1 MLRAKFS
8 EVSRVSET
16 RLGQSSKLGVGI
28 QGEVLYYTA
37 LSQKAPDDSGKMIT
51 DVQTTLLVTR
61 HTCAVLISCQCSPCD
76 LDLGGVPLKT
86 VISSPLEYTGY
97 VATMNIICLPAV
109 LQIVLVCD
117 RDQLRLVS
125 HKSYLASDF
134 RSDLYDSSEKSNC
147 FCKRKIHQLAE
158 PQYYQEQNC
167 MTWPLQPPFLSRL
180 SIV

>member
-1 MLRAKFS
+1 MINGKVKFRAKFS

-86 VISSPLEYTGY
+86 VIYKRNYGICCNHEYK
-97 VATMNIICLPAV
+97 M
-109 LQIVLVCD
+109 
-117 RDQLRLVS
+117 
-125 HKSYLASDF
+125 LACSAA
-134 RSDLYDSSEKSNC
+134 DS
-147 FCKRKIHQLAE
+147 LG
-158 PQYYQEQNC
+158 
-167 MTWPLQPPFLSRL
+167 M
-180 SIV
+180 

>member
-37 LSQKAPDDSGKMIT
+37 LSQKAPGDSGEMIT
-51 DVQTTLLVTR
+51 DIHTLLVTR

-158 PQYYQEQNC
+158 PQYYQTQNC

>member
-86 VISSPLEYTGY
+86 VISSP
-97 VATMNIICLPAV
+97 
-109 LQIVLVCD
+109 
-117 RDQLRLVS
+117 
-125 HKSYLASDF
+125 
-134 RSDLYDSSEKSNC
+134 
-147 FCKRKIHQLAE
+147 
-158 PQYYQEQNC
+158 
-167 MTWPLQPPFLSRL
+167 
-180 SIV
+180 